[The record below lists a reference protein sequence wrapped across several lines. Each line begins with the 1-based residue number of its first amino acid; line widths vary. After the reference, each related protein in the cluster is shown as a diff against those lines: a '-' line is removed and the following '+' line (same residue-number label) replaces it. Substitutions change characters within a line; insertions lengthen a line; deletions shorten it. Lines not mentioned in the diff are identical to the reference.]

1 MNGILLLCD
10 EPAAYQSEL
19 KKLDKILSMSF
30 HNVLQLCIAGDNAL
44 FSRSELEKA
53 LANGQDER
61 VRKAAIERFA
71 QILEQCNFV
80 LVRSVAGADLRELNL
95 QIAKDLNIPVCGFY
109 PNEIAARIG
118 THSIAAAKAVSF
130 ASIYEDKISF
140 SALRPVQ
147 EGANSKKSELYGKN
161 SACEKGTKFHDEN
174 FTCQSGAI
182 ELDKVIADK
191 SYFTDA
197 ANSTRCEILTPLKF
211 ESKLYAKARASIKTV
226 VLPES
231 DDERILRAAAI
242 IKQSGAA
249 NLILLG
255 QQDEVQK
262 NASKLGLDL
271 AGVKILD
278 PQTDT
283 SLEKFARDLYELRK
297 AKGMSEAQARD
308 LVRDRTYFGTMLVYE
323 GLADAMVSGAGT
335 TTAETIRPAL
345 QIIKTKPGI
354 ASVSGAFIMCLD
366 TQALL
371 FADCAVAPSPSAE
384 YLAGIAI
391 SSAATA
397 KAFGLEPRVAMLS
410 YSSGDSGSGD
420 SVEFIKTATQKARE
434 KAPEL
439 LIDGPLQFDAA
450 VDPAVAK
457 KKMPNSAVAGRANV
471 FIFPDLNCGNICYKA
486 VQRTAGAV
494 AIGPILQGL
503 KKPVNDLSRGC
514 KVADIVNTILISAIQ
529 AGEN

>member
-10 EPAAYQSEL
+10 EPAAYQSEI

-53 LANGQDER
+53 LADGQDER
-61 VRKAAIERFA
+61 VRKAAIERFT

-80 LVRSVAGADLRELNL
+80 LVRGATGASLRELNL

-109 PNEIAARIG
+109 PNKIAARIG
-118 THSIAAAKAVSF
+118 ERAIAAAKAVNF
-130 ASIYEDKISF
+130 ASVYEGKILFAADRS
-140 SALRPVQ
+140 SSSGV
-147 EGANSKKSELYGKN
+147 NSKKSGACGKN
-161 SACEKGTKFHDEN
+161 SARESGAKSHDEDSKLCG
-174 FTCQSGAI
+174 TI

-191 SYFTDA
+191 SYFTDT

-211 ESKLYAKARASIKTV
+211 ESKLYAKARANIKTV

-231 DDERILRAAAI
+231 GDERILRAAAI

-255 QQDEVQK
+255 RQDEAQK
-262 NASKLGLDL
+262 NANKLGLDL
-271 AGVKILD
+271 SGVKILD
-278 PQTDT
+278 PQTDA

-308 LVRDRTYFGTMLVYE
+308 LVCDRTYFGTMLVYE
-323 GLADAMVSGAGT
+323 GLADAMVSGAST

-354 ASVSGAFIMCLD
+354 SSVSGAFIMCLD

-410 YSSGDSGSGD
+410 YSSGDSGSGE

-450 VDPAVAK
+450 VDAAVAK
-457 KKMPNSAVAGRANV
+457 KKMPGSAVAGRANV

-486 VQRTAGAV
+486 VQRTAGAI

-514 KVADIVNTILISAIQ
+514 SVSDVVNTILISAIQ

>member
-44 FSRSELEKA
+44 FSRSELERA
-53 LANGQDER
+53 LADGQDER

-71 QILEQCNFV
+71 QILKQCNFV
-80 LVRSVAGADLRELNL
+80 LVRGAAGADMRELNL

-118 THSIAAAKAVSF
+118 ERTIAAAKAVSF
-130 ASIYEDKISF
+130 TSIYEDKISF
-140 SALRPVQ
+140 SALRPAQ

-161 SACEKGTKFHDEN
+161 SACEKG
-174 FTCQSGAI
+174 AI
-182 ELDKVIADK
+182 ELDKVVADK

-211 ESKLYAKARASIKTV
+211 ESKLYAKARANVKTV

-255 QQDEVQK
+255 REDEVQK
-262 NASKLGLDL
+262 SASKLGLDL
-271 AGVKILD
+271 SGVKILD
-278 PQTDT
+278 PQTDA
-283 SLEKFARDLYELRK
+283 SLEKFALDLYELRK

-323 GLADAMVSGAGT
+323 GLADAMVSGAST

-366 TQALL
+366 TQSLL

-450 VDPAVAK
+450 VDAAVAK
-457 KKMPNSAVAGRANV
+457 KKMPGSAVAGRANV

-514 KVADIVNTILISAIQ
+514 KVTDIVNTILISAIQ

>member
-10 EPAAYQSEL
+10 EPTTYESEL
-19 KKLDKILSMSF
+19 KKLDEILSMSF
-30 HNVLQLCIAGDNAL
+30 HNVLQLCIAGENAL
-44 FSRSELEKA
+44 FGRSELEIA
-53 LANGQDER
+53 LADGQDER

-71 QILEQCNFV
+71 QILKQCNFV
-80 LVRSVAGADLRELNL
+80 LVRGVAGADMRELNL
-95 QIAKDLNIPVCGFY
+95 QIAKDLNIAVCGFY

-118 THSIAAAKAVSF
+118 ERAIAAAKAVNF
-130 ASIYEDKISF
+130 ASVYESKILFAADRS
-140 SALRPVQ
+140 SSSGV
-147 EGANSKKSELYGKN
+147 NSKKSRL
-161 SACEKGTKFHDEN
+161 C
-174 FTCQSGAI
+174 GAI
-182 ELDKVIADK
+182 ELDKVLTDK

-197 ANSTRCEILTPLKF
+197 ANSTRCEILTPIKF
-211 ESKLYAKARASIKTV
+211 EYSLYAKARANVKTV

-255 QQDEVQK
+255 RENEVQK

-283 SLEKFARDLYELRK
+283 SLEKFAHDLYELRK

-323 GLADAMVSGAGT
+323 RLADAMVSGAGT
-335 TTAETIRPAL
+335 ITAETIRPAL

-397 KAFGLEPRVAMLS
+397 KTFGLEPRVAMLS

-450 VDPAVAK
+450 VDAAVAN
-457 KKMPNSAVAGRANV
+457 KKMPGSAVAGRANV

-486 VQRTAGAV
+486 VQRTAGAI

-503 KKPVNDLSRGC
+503 KKPINDLSRGC
-514 KVADIVNTILISAIQ
+514 EVADVVNTILISAIQ
-529 AGEN
+529 AGDN

>member
-61 VRKAAIERFA
+61 VRKAAIERFT
-71 QILEQCNFV
+71 QILEQCNFM
-80 LVRSVAGADLRELNL
+80 LVHGVAGADLRELNL

-118 THSIAAAKAVSF
+118 TRLITAAKAVSF

-140 SALRPVQ
+140 SALRPAQ
-147 EGANSKKSELYGKN
+147 EGANSKKSELCSKN
-161 SACEKGTKFHDEN
+161 SACEKGAKFHDEN
-174 FTCQSGAI
+174 SACQSGAI
-182 ELDKVIADK
+182 ELDKVVADK

-197 ANSTRCEILTPLKF
+197 ANYTRCEILTPLKF
-211 ESKLYAKARASIKTV
+211 ESKLYAKARANVKTV

-255 QQDEVQK
+255 RQDQVQK
-262 NASKLGLDL
+262 SASKLGLDL
-271 AGVKILD
+271 SGVKILD
-278 PQTDT
+278 PQTDG

-297 AKGMSEAQARD
+297 AKGMSEVQARD

-323 GLADAMVSGAGT
+323 GLADAMVSGAST

-354 ASVSGAFIMCLD
+354 ATVSGAFIMCLD

-397 KAFGLEPRVAMLS
+397 KAFGFEPRVAMLS
-410 YSSGDSGSGD
+410 FSTGTSGKGADVD
-420 SVEFIKTATQKARE
+420 KVREATELVRAKEPDLAVEGPIQYDAAIDPTVAAK
-434 KAPEL
+434 KAPDSL
-439 LIDGPLQFDAA
+439 
-450 VDPAVAK
+450 
-457 KKMPNSAVAGRANV
+457 VAGRANV
-471 FIFPDLNCGNICYKA
+471 FIFPDLSSGNIGYKA
-486 VQRTAGAV
+486 VQRSSGAI
-494 AIGPILQGL
+494 AIGPVLQGL
-503 KKPVNDLSRGC
+503 NKPVNDLSRGALVEDIINT
-514 KVADIVNTILISAIQ
+514 VAITAVQ
-529 AGEN
+529 AQG

>member
-80 LVRSVAGADLRELNL
+80 LVHGVAGADLRELNL

-118 THSIAAAKAVSF
+118 TRLIAAAKAISF

-140 SALRPVQ
+140 SALRPTQ
-147 EGANSKKSELYGKN
+147 DGANSKKSELCGKN
-161 SACEKGTKFHDEN
+161 SAY
-174 FTCQSGAI
+174 QSGAI
-182 ELDKVIADK
+182 ELDKVVADK

-211 ESKLYAKARASIKTV
+211 ESKLYAKARANVKTV

-262 NASKLGLDL
+262 SASKLGLDL

-278 PQTDT
+278 PHTDA

-323 GLADAMVSGAGT
+323 GLADAMVSGAST

-410 YSSGDSGSGD
+410 YSSGDSGSGE
-420 SVEFIKTATQKARE
+420 SVEFIKTATQKVRE

>member
-10 EPAAYQSEL
+10 EPVAYQSEL

-61 VRKAAIERFA
+61 VRKAAIERFT

-80 LVRSVAGADLRELNL
+80 LVRGAAEADMRELNL

-140 SALRPVQ
+140 SALRSAQ
-147 EGANSKKSELYGKN
+147 ESANSKKSELYGKN
-161 SACEKGTKFHDEN
+161 SACE
-174 FTCQSGAI
+174 SGAI
-182 ELDKVIADK
+182 ELDKVVADK

-211 ESKLYAKARASIKTV
+211 ESKLYAKARANVKTV

-262 NASKLGLDL
+262 SASKLGLDL
-271 AGVKILD
+271 SGVKILD
-278 PQTDT
+278 PQTDA

-450 VDPAVAK
+450 IDPAVAK
-457 KKMPNSAVAGRANV
+457 KKMPGSAVAGRANV

>member
-61 VRKAAIERFA
+61 VRKAAIERFT

-80 LVRSVAGADLRELNL
+80 LVRGVAGADLRELNL

-118 THSIAAAKAVSF
+118 TRAIAAAKAVSF

-140 SALRPVQ
+140 SALRPAQ
-147 EGANSKKSELYGKN
+147 EGANSKKSELCGKN
-161 SACEKGTKFHDEN
+161 SACEKG
-174 FTCQSGAI
+174 AI
-182 ELDKVIADK
+182 ELDKVVADK

-211 ESKLYAKARASIKTV
+211 ESKLYAKARANVKTV

-255 QQDEVQK
+255 RQDEVQK
-262 NASKLGLDL
+262 SASKLGLDL
-271 AGVKILD
+271 SGVKILD
-278 PQTDT
+278 PQTDA

-410 YSSGDSGSGD
+410 YSSGDSGSGE

-434 KAPEL
+434 KAPGL
-439 LIDGPLQFDAA
+439 TIDGPLQFDAA
-450 VDPAVAK
+450 VDAAVAK
-457 KKMPNSAVAGRANV
+457 KKMPGSAVAGRANV

-503 KKPVNDLSRGC
+503 KKPINDLSRGC

>member
-44 FSRSELEKA
+44 FSKSELEKA
-53 LANGQDER
+53 LADGQDER

-80 LVRSVAGADLRELNL
+80 LVHGVAGADLRELNL

-118 THSIAAAKAVSF
+118 TRLITAAKAVSF
-130 ASIYEDKISF
+130 ASIYKDKISF
-140 SALRPVQ
+140 SALRSTQ
-147 EGANSKKSELYGKN
+147 DGANSKKSELCGKN
-161 SACEKGTKFHDEN
+161 SACEKG
-174 FTCQSGAI
+174 AI
-182 ELDKVIADK
+182 ELDKVVADK

-211 ESKLYAKARASIKTV
+211 ESKLYAKARANVKTV

-255 QQDEVQK
+255 REDEVQK
-262 NASKLGLDL
+262 SASKLGLDL

-278 PQTDT
+278 PQTDA

-345 QIIKTKPGI
+345 QIIKTKSGI

-397 KAFGLEPRVAMLS
+397 KAFGFEPRVAMLS
-410 YSSGDSGSGD
+410 YSSGDSGSGE

-450 VDPAVAK
+450 VDAAVAK
-457 KKMPNSAVAGRANV
+457 KKMPGSAVAGCANV

>member
-53 LANGQDER
+53 LADGQDER

-80 LVRSVAGADLRELNL
+80 LVRGVAGADLRELNL

-118 THSIAAAKAVSF
+118 TRLITAAKAVSF

-140 SALRPVQ
+140 SALRPAQ
-147 EGANSKKSELYGKN
+147 EGANSKKSELCGKN
-161 SACEKGTKFHDEN
+161 SACEKG
-174 FTCQSGAI
+174 AI
-182 ELDKVIADK
+182 ELDKVVADK

-197 ANSTRCEILTPLKF
+197 ANSTRREILTPLKF
-211 ESKLYAKARASIKTV
+211 ESKLYAKARANVKTV

-255 QQDEVQK
+255 RQDEVQK
-262 NASKLGLDL
+262 SASKLGLDL
-271 AGVKILD
+271 SGVKILD
-278 PQTDT
+278 PQTDA

-323 GLADAMVSGAGT
+323 GLADAMVSGAST

-354 ASVSGAFIMCLD
+354 ATVSGAFIMCLD

-439 LIDGPLQFDAA
+439 SIDGPLQFDAA
-450 VDPAVAK
+450 VDAAVAK
-457 KKMPNSAVAGRANV
+457 KKMPGSAVAGRANV

>member
-80 LVRSVAGADLRELNL
+80 LVRGVAGADLRELNL

-140 SALRPVQ
+140 SALRPAQ
-147 EGANSKKSELYGKN
+147 DGANSKKSELYGKN
-161 SACEKGTKFHDEN
+161 SACEKG
-174 FTCQSGAI
+174 AI
-182 ELDKVIADK
+182 ELDKVVADK

-211 ESKLYAKARASIKTV
+211 ESKLYAKARANVKTV

-255 QQDEVQK
+255 RQDEVQK
-262 NASKLGLDL
+262 NASELGLNL
-271 AGVKILD
+271 SGVKILD
-278 PQTDT
+278 PQTDA

-410 YSSGDSGSGD
+410 YSSGDSGNGE

-434 KAPEL
+434 KAPAL

-450 VDPAVAK
+450 VDAAVAK
-457 KKMPNSAVAGRANV
+457 KKMPGSAVAGRANV

>member
-61 VRKAAIERFA
+61 VRKAAIERFT

-80 LVRSVAGADLRELNL
+80 LVRGVAGADLRELNL

-118 THSIAAAKAVSF
+118 TRAIAAAKAVSF

-140 SALRPVQ
+140 SALRPAQ
-147 EGANSKKSELYGKN
+147 EGANSKKSELCGKN
-161 SACEKGTKFHDEN
+161 SACEKG
-174 FTCQSGAI
+174 AI
-182 ELDKVIADK
+182 ELDKVVADK

-211 ESKLYAKARASIKTV
+211 ESKLYAKARANVKTV
-226 VLPES
+226 VLTES

-255 QQDEVQK
+255 REDEVQK
-262 NASKLGLDL
+262 SASKLGLDL

-278 PQTDT
+278 PQTDA

-308 LVRDRTYFGTMLVYE
+308 LVRDRTYFGTMLVHE

-410 YSSGDSGSGD
+410 YSSGDSGSGE

-434 KAPEL
+434 KAPGL
-439 LIDGPLQFDAA
+439 TIDGPLQFDAA
-450 VDPAVAK
+450 VDAAVAK
-457 KKMPNSAVAGRANV
+457 KKMPGSAVAGRANV

-503 KKPVNDLSRGC
+503 KKPINDLSRGC

>member
-10 EPAAYQSEL
+10 EPVAYQSEL

-44 FSRSELEKA
+44 FSRSELERA
-53 LANGQDER
+53 LADGQDER

-80 LVRSVAGADLRELNL
+80 LVRGVAGADLRELNL

-109 PNEIAARIG
+109 PNEIAAHIG

-140 SALRPVQ
+140 SALRPAQ

-161 SACEKGTKFHDEN
+161 SACEKG
-174 FTCQSGAI
+174 AI
-182 ELDKVIADK
+182 ELDKVVADK

-211 ESKLYAKARASIKTV
+211 ESKLYAKARANVKTV

-255 QQDEVQK
+255 RQDEVQK
-262 NASKLGLDL
+262 NASELGLNL
-271 AGVKILD
+271 SGVKILD
-278 PQTDT
+278 PQTDA

-354 ASVSGAFIMCLD
+354 ATVSGAFIMCLD

-410 YSSGDSGSGD
+410 YSSGDSGSGEN
-420 SVEFIKTATQKARE
+420 VEFIKTATQKARE

-457 KKMPNSAVAGRANV
+457 KKIPNSAVAGRANV

>member
-44 FSRSELEKA
+44 FSRSELERA
-53 LANGQDER
+53 LADGQDER

-80 LVRSVAGADLRELNL
+80 LVRGVAGADLRELNL

-118 THSIAAAKAVSF
+118 TRLITAAKAVSF

-140 SALRPVQ
+140 SALRPAQ

-161 SACEKGTKFHDEN
+161 SACEKGAKFHDEN
-174 FTCQSGAI
+174 SACQSGAI
-182 ELDKVIADK
+182 ELDKVVADK

-211 ESKLYAKARASIKTV
+211 ESKLYAKARANVKTV

-255 QQDEVQK
+255 RKDEVQK
-262 NASKLGLDL
+262 SANKLGLDL
-271 AGVKILD
+271 SGVKILD
-278 PQTDT
+278 PQTDA
-283 SLEKFARDLYELRK
+283 SLEKFAHDLYELRK

-308 LVRDRTYFGTMLVYE
+308 FVRDRTYFGTMLVYE

-354 ASVSGAFIMCLD
+354 ATVSGAFIMCLD

-410 YSSGDSGSGD
+410 YSSGDS
-420 SVEFIKTATQKARE
+420 VEFIKTATQKARE
-434 KAPEL
+434 KAPGL
-439 LIDGPLQFDAA
+439 TIDGPLQFDAA
-450 VDPAVAK
+450 VDAAVAK
-457 KKMPNSAVAGRANV
+457 KKMPGSAVAGRANV

>member
-10 EPAAYQSEL
+10 EPVAYQSEL

-44 FSRSELEKA
+44 FSRSELERA
-53 LANGQDER
+53 LADGQDEH

-71 QILEQCNFV
+71 QILKQCNFV
-80 LVRSVAGADLRELNL
+80 LVRGAAGADMRELNL

-118 THSIAAAKAVSF
+118 ERAIAAAKALNF
-130 ASIYEDKISF
+130 ASVYEGKILFAADRS
-140 SALRPVQ
+140 SSSSV
-147 EGANSKKSELYGKN
+147 NSKKSGLCGKN
-161 SACEKGTKFHDEN
+161 SARESGAKSHDEDSKLCG
-174 FTCQSGAI
+174 TI
-182 ELDKVIADK
+182 ELDKVLADK

-211 ESKLYAKARASIKTV
+211 ESELYAKARANVKTV

-255 QQDEVQK
+255 RQDEVQK
-262 NASKLGLDL
+262 NASELGLDL
-271 AGVKILD
+271 SGVKILD
-278 PQTDT
+278 PQTDA

-297 AKGMSEAQARD
+297 AKGMSETQARD

-450 VDPAVAK
+450 VDAAVAK

-486 VQRTAGAV
+486 VQRTAGAI

-503 KKPVNDLSRGC
+503 KKPINDLSRGC
-514 KVADIVNTILISAIQ
+514 EVADVVNTILISAIQ
-529 AGEN
+529 AGDN

>member
-1 MNGILLLCD
+1 MKGIFIIGDAFCEADLDKILNAFSGAAVMKLAKDETLELLARGQYSKIAEDAIAEFERISQGAGFVAVLGIGGFD
-10 EPAAYQSEL
+10 EVLNVPLSKELSLPIAGFYQSEL
-19 KKLDKILSMSF
+19 VAKISENFIASQGAVNLMSVMEGKLDVGTLKQA
-30 HNVLQLCIAGDNAL
+30 LQ
-44 FSRSELEKA
+44 S
-53 LANGQDER
+53 
-61 VRKAAIERFA
+61 
-71 QILEQCNFV
+71 
-80 LVRSVAGADLRELNL
+80 
-95 QIAKDLNIPVCGFY
+95 
-109 PNEIAARIG
+109 
-118 THSIAAAKAVSF
+118 
-130 ASIYEDKISF
+130 
-140 SALRPVQ
+140 
-147 EGANSKKSELYGKN
+147 
-161 SACEKGTKFHDEN
+161 TK
-174 FTCQSGAI
+174 C
-182 ELDKVIADK
+182 K
-191 SYFTDA
+191 
-197 ANSTRCEILTPLKF
+197 ILTPIKF
-211 ESKLYAKARASIKTV
+211 EYSLYAKARANVKTV

-255 QQDEVQK
+255 REDEVQK
-262 NASKLGLDL
+262 SASKLGLDL

-278 PQTDT
+278 PQTDV
-283 SLEKFARDLYELRK
+283 SLEKFALDLYELRK

-450 VDPAVAK
+450 VDAAVAK
-457 KKMPNSAVAGRANV
+457 KKMPGSAVAGRANV

-503 KKPVNDLSRGC
+503 KKPINDLSRGC
-514 KVADIVNTILISAIQ
+514 SVSDVVNTILISAVQ

>member
-10 EPAAYQSEL
+10 EPTAYESEL
-19 KKLDKILSMSF
+19 KKLDEILSMSF
-30 HNVLQLCIAGDNAL
+30 HNVLQLCIAGENAL
-44 FSRSELEKA
+44 FSGSELERA
-53 LANGQDER
+53 LADGQDER

-71 QILEQCNFV
+71 QILKQCNFV
-80 LVRSVAGADLRELNL
+80 LVRGAAGADMRELNL

-118 THSIAAAKAVSF
+118 ERAIAAAKALNF
-130 ASIYEDKISF
+130 ASVYEGKILFAADRS
-140 SALRPVQ
+140 SSSGV
-147 EGANSKKSELYGKN
+147 NSKKSGLCGKN
-161 SACEKGTKFHDEN
+161 SARENGAKSHDEDSKLCG
-174 FTCQSGAI
+174 TI
-182 ELDKVIADK
+182 ELDKVLADK

-197 ANSTRCEILTPLKF
+197 ANSTRCEILTPIKF
-211 ESKLYAKARASIKTV
+211 EYSLYAKARANIKTV

-231 DDERILRAAAI
+231 DDERILRATAI

-255 QQDEVQK
+255 RQDEVQK
-262 NASKLGLDL
+262 SARELGLDL
-271 AGVKILD
+271 SGVKILD
-278 PQTDT
+278 PQTDA
-283 SLEKFARDLYELRK
+283 SLEKFALDLYELRK

-323 GLADAMVSGAGT
+323 GLADAMVSGAST

-384 YLAGIAI
+384 YLADIAI

-450 VDPAVAK
+450 VDAAVAK
-457 KKMPNSAVAGRANV
+457 KKMPGSAVAGRANV

-486 VQRTAGAV
+486 VQRTAGAI

-503 KKPVNDLSRGC
+503 KKPINDLSRGC
-514 KVADIVNTILISAIQ
+514 EVADVVNTILISAIQ
-529 AGEN
+529 AGDN

>member
-53 LANGQDER
+53 LADGQDER

-80 LVRSVAGADLRELNL
+80 LVRGVAGADLRELNL

-118 THSIAAAKAVSF
+118 TRLITAAKAVSF
-130 ASIYEDKISF
+130 ASIYEGKILFAADRS
-140 SALRPVQ
+140 SSSGV
-147 EGANSKKSELYGKN
+147 NSKRSGLCGKN
-161 SACEKGTKFHDEN
+161 SARESGAKSHDKN
-174 FTCQSGAI
+174 SKPCGAI
-182 ELDKVIADK
+182 ELDKVLTDK

-211 ESKLYAKARASIKTV
+211 ESKLYAKARANIKTV

-255 QQDEVQK
+255 REDEVQK
-262 NASKLGLDL
+262 SASKLGLDL
-271 AGVKILD
+271 SGVKILD
-278 PQTDT
+278 PQADA
-283 SLEKFARDLYELRK
+283 SLEKFALDLYELRK

-308 LVRDRTYFGTMLVYE
+308 LVRDRTYFGTMLVHE
-323 GLADAMVSGAGT
+323 GLADAMVSGAST

-397 KAFGLEPRVAMLS
+397 KAFGFEPRVAMLS
-410 YSSGDSGSGD
+410 YSSGDSGSGE

-450 VDPAVAK
+450 VDAAVAN
-457 KKMPNSAVAGRANV
+457 KKMPGSAVAGRANV

>member
-1 MNGILLLCD
+1 MNGILLLCN
-10 EPAAYQSEL
+10 EPVAYKSEL
-19 KKLDKILSMSF
+19 KKLDEILSMSF
-30 HNVLQLCIAGDNAL
+30 HNVLQLCIAGENAL
-44 FSRSELEKA
+44 FGRSELERA
-53 LANGQDER
+53 LADGQDER

-71 QILEQCNFV
+71 QILKQCNFV
-80 LVRSVAGADLRELNL
+80 LVRGAAGADMRELNL

-118 THSIAAAKAVSF
+118 ERTIAAAKAVNF
-130 ASIYEDKISF
+130 ASAYEGKILFAADS
-140 SALRPVQ
+140 SSSSGV
-147 EGANSKKSELYGKN
+147 NSKKSGLCGKN
-161 SACEKGTKFHDEN
+161 SARESGAKSHDEDSKLCG
-174 FTCQSGAI
+174 TI
-182 ELDKVIADK
+182 ELDKVLADK

-211 ESKLYAKARASIKTV
+211 ESELYAKARSNVKTV

-255 QQDEVQK
+255 REDEVQK
-262 NASKLGLDL
+262 SARELGLNL

-278 PQTDT
+278 PQTDA
-283 SLEKFARDLYELRK
+283 SLEKFAHDLYELRK

-323 GLADAMVSGAGT
+323 GLADAMVSGAST

-450 VDPAVAK
+450 VDAAVAK
-457 KKMPNSAVAGRANV
+457 KKMPGSAVAGRANV

-486 VQRTAGAV
+486 VQRTADAI

-503 KKPVNDLSRGC
+503 KKPINDLSRGC
-514 KVADIVNTILISAIQ
+514 EVADVVNTILISAIQ
-529 AGEN
+529 AGDN

>member
-44 FSRSELEKA
+44 FSRSELERA

-61 VRKAAIERFA
+61 VRKAAIERFT

-80 LVRSVAGADLRELNL
+80 LVHGVAGADLRELNL

-118 THSIAAAKAVSF
+118 ERAIAAAKALNF
-130 ASIYEDKISF
+130 ASVYEGKILFAADRS
-140 SALRPVQ
+140 SSS
-147 EGANSKKSELYGKN
+147 GANSKKSGLCGKN
-161 SACEKGTKFHDEN
+161 SARESGAKSHDKNLEP
-174 FTCQSGAI
+174 CGAI
-182 ELDKVIADK
+182 ELDKVVADK

-211 ESKLYAKARASIKTV
+211 ESKLYAKARANVKTV

-255 QQDEVQK
+255 REDEVQK
-262 NASKLGLDL
+262 SASKLGFDL
-271 AGVKILD
+271 SGVKILD
-278 PQTDT
+278 PQTDA

-323 GLADAMVSGAGT
+323 GLADAMVSGAST

-354 ASVSGAFIMCLD
+354 ATVSGAFIMCLD

-450 VDPAVAK
+450 VDAAVAK
-457 KKMPNSAVAGRANV
+457 KKMPGSAVAGRANV

>member
-10 EPAAYQSEL
+10 EPTAYESEL
-19 KKLDKILSMSF
+19 KKLDEILSMSF
-30 HNVLQLCIAGDNAL
+30 HNVLQLCIAGENAL
-44 FSRSELEKA
+44 FSRSELERA
-53 LANGQDER
+53 LADGQDER

-71 QILEQCNFV
+71 QILQQCNFV
-80 LVRSVAGADLRELNL
+80 LVRGAAGADMRELNL

-118 THSIAAAKAVSF
+118 ERTIAAAKAVNF
-130 ASIYEDKISF
+130 ASVYEGKILFAADRS
-140 SALRPVQ
+140 SSSGL
-147 EGANSKKSELYGKN
+147 NSKKSGLCGKN
-161 SACEKGTKFHDEN
+161 SARESGAKSHDEDSKLCG
-174 FTCQSGAI
+174 TI
-182 ELDKVIADK
+182 ELDKVLADK

-197 ANSTRCEILTPLKF
+197 ANSTRCEILTPIKF
-211 ESKLYAKARASIKTV
+211 EYSLYAKARANVKTV

-255 QQDEVQK
+255 REDEVQK
-262 NASKLGLDL
+262 SASKLGLDL
-271 AGVKILD
+271 SGVKILD
-278 PQTDT
+278 PQTDA
-283 SLEKFARDLYELRK
+283 SLKKFALDLYELRK

-323 GLADAMVSGAGT
+323 GLADAMVSGAST

-450 VDPAVAK
+450 VDAAVAN
-457 KKMPNSAVAGRANV
+457 KKMPGSAVAGRANV

-486 VQRTAGAV
+486 VQRTAGAI

-503 KKPVNDLSRGC
+503 KKPINDLSRGC
-514 KVADIVNTILISAIQ
+514 EVADVVNTILISAIQ
-529 AGEN
+529 AGDN

>member
-1 MNGILLLCD
+1 MNGILLLCN
-10 EPAAYQSEL
+10 EPAAYESEL
-19 KKLDKILSMSF
+19 KKLDEILSMSF
-30 HNVLQLCIAGDNAL
+30 HNVLQLCIAGENAL
-44 FSRSELEKA
+44 FSGSELERA
-53 LANGQDER
+53 LADGQDER
-61 VRKAAIERFA
+61 VQKAAIERFA
-71 QILEQCNFV
+71 QILKQCNFV
-80 LVRSVAGADLRELNL
+80 LVRGAAGADMRELNL

-118 THSIAAAKAVSF
+118 ERAIAAAKAVNF
-130 ASIYEDKISF
+130 ASVYEGKILFTADKS
-140 SALRPVQ
+140 SSSGV
-147 EGANSKKSELYGKN
+147 NYKKSGPCGKN
-161 SACEKGTKFHDEN
+161 SARESGAKSHDEDSKLCS
-174 FTCQSGAI
+174 TI
-182 ELDKVIADK
+182 ELDKVLTDK

-211 ESKLYAKARASIKTV
+211 ESELYAKARANVKTV

-262 NASKLGLDL
+262 SASELGLDL

-278 PQTDT
+278 PQTDA

-297 AKGMSEAQARD
+297 VKGMSEAQARD

-366 TQALL
+366 TQAML

-450 VDPAVAK
+450 VDAVIAN
-457 KKMPNSAVAGRANV
+457 KKMPGSAVAGRANV

-486 VQRTAGAV
+486 VQRTAGAI

-503 KKPVNDLSRGC
+503 KKPINDLSRGC
-514 KVADIVNTILISAIQ
+514 EVADVVNTILISAIQ
-529 AGEN
+529 AGDN

>member
-10 EPAAYQSEL
+10 EPTAYESEL
-19 KKLDKILSMSF
+19 KKLDEILSMSF
-30 HNVLQLCIAGDNAL
+30 HNVLQLCIAGENAL
-44 FSRSELEKA
+44 FGRSELERA
-53 LANGQDER
+53 LADGQDER

-71 QILEQCNFV
+71 QILKQCNFV
-80 LVRSVAGADLRELNL
+80 LVRGAAGADMRELNL

-118 THSIAAAKAVSF
+118 ERTIAAAKAVNF
-130 ASIYEDKISF
+130 ASVYEGKILFAADKLS
-140 SALRPVQ
+140 SSGV
-147 EGANSKKSELYGKN
+147 NSKKSGLCGKN
-161 SACEKGTKFHDEN
+161 SARESGAKSHDEDSES
-174 FTCQSGAI
+174 CGAI
-182 ELDKVIADK
+182 ELDKVLADK

-211 ESKLYAKARASIKTV
+211 ESELYAKAHANIKTV

-249 NLILLG
+249 NLIILG
-255 QQDEVQK
+255 REDEVQK
-262 NASKLGLDL
+262 SASKLGLDL
-271 AGVKILD
+271 SGVKILD
-278 PQTDT
+278 PQTDA

-323 GLADAMVSGAGT
+323 GLADAMVSGAST

-420 SVEFIKTATQKARE
+420 SVEFIKTATQKAHE

-450 VDPAVAK
+450 VDAAIAK
-457 KKMPNSAVAGRANV
+457 KKMPGSAVAGRANV

-486 VQRTAGAV
+486 VQRTAGAI

-503 KKPVNDLSRGC
+503 KKPINDLSRGC
-514 KVADIVNTILISAIQ
+514 EVADVVNTILISAIQ
-529 AGEN
+529 AGDN

>member
-44 FSRSELEKA
+44 FSRSELERA
-53 LANGQDER
+53 LADGQDER

-71 QILEQCNFV
+71 QILKQCNFV
-80 LVRSVAGADLRELNL
+80 LVRGAAEADMRELNL

-140 SALRPVQ
+140 SALRSAQ
-147 EGANSKKSELYGKN
+147 ESANSKKSELYGKN
-161 SACEKGTKFHDEN
+161 SACEKG
-174 FTCQSGAI
+174 AI
-182 ELDKVIADK
+182 ELDKVVADK

-211 ESKLYAKARASIKTV
+211 ESKLYAKARANVKTV

-255 QQDEVQK
+255 RQDEVQK
-262 NASKLGLDL
+262 NASELGLNL
-271 AGVKILD
+271 SGVKILD
-278 PQTDT
+278 PQTDA

-308 LVRDRTYFGTMLVYE
+308 FVRDRTYFGTMLVYE

-354 ASVSGAFIMCLD
+354 ATVSGAFIMCLD

-410 YSSGDSGSGD
+410 YSSGDSGSGEN
-420 SVEFIKTATQKARE
+420 VEFIKTATQKARE

>member
-10 EPAAYQSEL
+10 EPVAYQSEL

-61 VRKAAIERFA
+61 VRKAAIERFT

-80 LVRSVAGADLRELNL
+80 LVRGAAGADLRELNL

-140 SALRPVQ
+140 SALRPAQ

-161 SACEKGTKFHDEN
+161 SACEKG
-174 FTCQSGAI
+174 AI
-182 ELDKVIADK
+182 ELYKVVADK

-211 ESKLYAKARASIKTV
+211 ESKLYAKARANVKTV

-255 QQDEVQK
+255 RQDEVQK
-262 NASKLGLDL
+262 NASELGLNL
-271 AGVKILD
+271 SGVKILD
-278 PQTDT
+278 PQTDA

-371 FADCAVAPSPSAE
+371 FADCAVAPSPSTE

-397 KAFGLEPRVAMLS
+397 KAFGFEPRVAMLS

-450 VDPAVAK
+450 VDAAVAK
-457 KKMPNSAVAGRANV
+457 KKMPGSAVAGRANV

-514 KVADIVNTILISAIQ
+514 EVADIVNTILISAIQ

>member
-44 FSRSELEKA
+44 FSKSELEKA
-53 LANGQDER
+53 LADGQDER

-80 LVRSVAGADLRELNL
+80 LVHGVAGADLRELNL

-118 THSIAAAKAVSF
+118 TRLITAAKAVSF
-130 ASIYEDKISF
+130 ASIYKDKISF
-140 SALRPVQ
+140 SALRSTQ
-147 EGANSKKSELYGKN
+147 DGANSKKSELCGKN
-161 SACEKGTKFHDEN
+161 SACEKG
-174 FTCQSGAI
+174 AI
-182 ELDKVIADK
+182 ELDKVVADK

-211 ESKLYAKARASIKTV
+211 ESKLYAKARANVKTV

-255 QQDEVQK
+255 RQDEVQK
-262 NASKLGLDL
+262 NANKLGLDL
-271 AGVKILD
+271 SGVKILD
-278 PQTDT
+278 PQTDA

-345 QIIKTKPGI
+345 QIIKTKSGI

-397 KAFGLEPRVAMLS
+397 KAFGFEPRVAMLS
-410 YSSGDSGSGD
+410 YSSGDSGSGE

-450 VDPAVAK
+450 VDAAVAK
-457 KKMPNSAVAGRANV
+457 KKMPGSAVAGCANV

>member
-71 QILEQCNFV
+71 QILKQCNFV
-80 LVRSVAGADLRELNL
+80 LVHSVAGADLRELNL

-118 THSIAAAKAVSF
+118 THSIAAAKAVNF
-130 ASIYEDKISF
+130 ASVYEGKILFAADRS
-140 SALRPVQ
+140 SSS
-147 EGANSKKSELYGKN
+147 GINSKKSGPCSKN
-161 SACEKGTKFHDEN
+161 SARESGAKSHDEDSKLCG
-174 FTCQSGAI
+174 TI

-211 ESKLYAKARASIKTV
+211 ESKLYAKARANVKTV

-255 QQDEVQK
+255 REDEVQK
-262 NASKLGLDL
+262 SANKLGLDL
-271 AGVKILD
+271 SGVKILD

-283 SLEKFARDLYELRK
+283 SLEKFAHDLYELRK

-308 LVRDRTYFGTMLVYE
+308 LVRDRTYFGTMLVHE
-323 GLADAMVSGAGT
+323 GLADAMVSGAST

-354 ASVSGAFIMCLD
+354 ATVSGAFIMCLD
-366 TQALL
+366 TQAML

-410 YSSGDSGSGD
+410 YSSGDSGSGE
-420 SVEFIKTATQKARE
+420 SVKFIKTATQKARE

-450 VDPAVAK
+450 VDAAVAK
-457 KKMPNSAVAGRANV
+457 KKMPGSSVAGRANV

-486 VQRTAGAV
+486 VQRTAGSV

>member
-61 VRKAAIERFA
+61 VRKAAIERFT

-80 LVRSVAGADLRELNL
+80 LVHGVAGSDLRELNL

-118 THSIAAAKAVSF
+118 ERTIAAAKAVSF

-140 SALRPVQ
+140 SALRPAQ
-147 EGANSKKSELYGKN
+147 EGANSKKSELCGKN
-161 SACEKGTKFHDEN
+161 SACEKG
-174 FTCQSGAI
+174 AI
-182 ELDKVIADK
+182 ELDKVVADK

-211 ESKLYAKARASIKTV
+211 ESKLYAKARANVKTV

-255 QQDEVQK
+255 RQDEVQK
-262 NASKLGLDL
+262 SASKLGLDL
-271 AGVKILD
+271 SGVKILD
-278 PQTDT
+278 PQTDA

-308 LVRDRTYFGTMLVYE
+308 LVRDRTYFGTMLVHE

-410 YSSGDSGSGD
+410 YSSGDSGSGE

-434 KAPEL
+434 KAPGL
-439 LIDGPLQFDAA
+439 TIDGPLQFDAA
-450 VDPAVAK
+450 VDAAVAK
-457 KKMPNSAVAGRANV
+457 KKMPGSAVAGRANV

-503 KKPVNDLSRGC
+503 KKPINDLSRGC

>member
-30 HNVLQLCIAGDNAL
+30 HNVLQLCIAGENAL
-44 FSRSELEKA
+44 FSRSELERA
-53 LANGQDER
+53 LADGQEEH
-61 VRKAAIERFA
+61 VRKTAIERFA
-71 QILEQCNFV
+71 QILQQCNFV
-80 LVRSVAGADLRELNL
+80 LVRGAAGADMRELNL

-118 THSIAAAKAVSF
+118 ERAIAAAKALNF
-130 ASIYEDKISF
+130 ASVYEGKILFAADRS
-140 SALRPVQ
+140 SSS
-147 EGANSKKSELYGKN
+147 GANSKKSGLCGKN
-161 SACEKGTKFHDEN
+161 SARESGAKSHDEDSA
-174 FTCQSGAI
+174 CQSGAI
-182 ELDKVIADK
+182 ELDKVVADK

-211 ESKLYAKARASIKTV
+211 ESKLYAKARANVKTV

-262 NASKLGLDL
+262 SASKLGLDL
-271 AGVKILD
+271 SGVKILD
-278 PQTDT
+278 PQTDA

-410 YSSGDSGSGD
+410 YSSGDSGSGE

-434 KAPEL
+434 KAPGL
-439 LIDGPLQFDAA
+439 TIDGPLQFDAA
-450 VDPAVAK
+450 VDAAVAK
-457 KKMPNSAVAGRANV
+457 KKMPGSSVAGRANV

>member
-10 EPAAYQSEL
+10 EPVAYQSEL

-44 FSRSELEKA
+44 FSRSELERA
-53 LANGQDER
+53 LADGQDER
-61 VRKAAIERFA
+61 VRKAAIERFT

-80 LVRSVAGADLRELNL
+80 LVRGAAGADLRELNL

-109 PNEIAARIG
+109 PNEIAAHIG

-140 SALRPVQ
+140 SALRPAQ

-161 SACEKGTKFHDEN
+161 SACEKG
-174 FTCQSGAI
+174 AI
-182 ELDKVIADK
+182 ELDKVVADK

-211 ESKLYAKARASIKTV
+211 ESKLYAKARANVKTV

-255 QQDEVQK
+255 RQDEVQK
-262 NASKLGLDL
+262 NASELGLNL
-271 AGVKILD
+271 SGVKILD
-278 PQTDT
+278 PQTDA

-354 ASVSGAFIMCLD
+354 ATVSGAFIMCLD

-410 YSSGDSGSGD
+410 YSSGDSGSGEN
-420 SVEFIKTATQKARE
+420 VEFIKTATQKARE

>member
-53 LANGQDER
+53 LANGQNER

-80 LVRSVAGADLRELNL
+80 LVHGVAGADLRELNL

-118 THSIAAAKAVSF
+118 TRLITAAKAISF

-140 SALRPVQ
+140 SALRPAQ
-147 EGANSKKSELYGKN
+147 EGANSKKSELCGKN
-161 SACEKGTKFHDEN
+161 SACE
-174 FTCQSGAI
+174 SGAI
-182 ELDKVIADK
+182 ELDKVVADK

-211 ESKLYAKARASIKTV
+211 ESKLYAKARANVKTV

-255 QQDEVQK
+255 REDEVQK
-262 NASKLGLDL
+262 SANKLGLDL
-271 AGVKILD
+271 SGVKILD
-278 PQTDT
+278 PQTDA
-283 SLEKFARDLYELRK
+283 SLEKFALDLYELRK

-323 GLADAMVSGAGT
+323 GLADAMVSGAST

-354 ASVSGAFIMCLD
+354 ATVSGAFIMCLD
-366 TQALL
+366 TQAML

-410 YSSGDSGSGD
+410 YSSGDSGSGE

-434 KAPEL
+434 KAPGL
-439 LIDGPLQFDAA
+439 TIDGPLQFDAA
-450 VDPAVAK
+450 VDAAVAK
-457 KKMPNSAVAGRANV
+457 KKMPGSAVAGRANV

>member
-10 EPAAYQSEL
+10 EPVAYQSEL

-44 FSRSELEKA
+44 FSRSELERA
-53 LANGQDER
+53 LADGQDER
-61 VRKAAIERFA
+61 VRKAAIERFT

-80 LVRSVAGADLRELNL
+80 LVRGAAGADLRELNL

-109 PNEIAARIG
+109 PNEIAAHIG

-140 SALRPVQ
+140 SALRPAQ

-161 SACEKGTKFHDEN
+161 SACEKG
-174 FTCQSGAI
+174 AI
-182 ELDKVIADK
+182 ELDKVVADK

-211 ESKLYAKARASIKTV
+211 ESKLYAKARANVKTV

-255 QQDEVQK
+255 RQDEVQK
-262 NASKLGLDL
+262 NASELGLNL
-271 AGVKILD
+271 SGVKILD
-278 PQTDT
+278 PQTDA

-308 LVRDRTYFGTMLVYE
+308 FVRDRTYFGTMLVYE

-354 ASVSGAFIMCLD
+354 ATVSGAFIMCLD

-410 YSSGDSGSGD
+410 YSSGDSGSGEN
-420 SVEFIKTATQKARE
+420 VEFIKTATQKARE

>member
-1 MNGILLLCD
+1 MNGILLLCN
-10 EPAAYQSEL
+10 EPTAYESEL
-19 KKLDKILSMSF
+19 KKLDEILSMSF
-30 HNVLQLCIAGDNAL
+30 HNVLQLCIAGENAL
-44 FSRSELEKA
+44 FSRSELERA
-53 LANGQDER
+53 LADGQDER

-71 QILEQCNFV
+71 QILQQCNFV
-80 LVRSVAGADLRELNL
+80 LVRGAAGADMRELNL

-118 THSIAAAKAVSF
+118 ERTIAAAKAVNF
-130 ASIYEDKISF
+130 ASVYEGKILFAADKS
-140 SALRPVQ
+140 SSSGL
-147 EGANSKKSELYGKN
+147 NSKKSGLCGKN
-161 SACEKGTKFHDEN
+161 SARESGAKSHDEDSKLCG
-174 FTCQSGAI
+174 TI
-182 ELDKVIADK
+182 ELDKVLADK

-197 ANSTRCEILTPLKF
+197 ANSTRCEILTPIKF
-211 ESKLYAKARASIKTV
+211 EYSLYAKARANVKTV

-255 QQDEVQK
+255 REDEVQK
-262 NASKLGLDL
+262 SASKLGLDL
-271 AGVKILD
+271 SGVKILD
-278 PQTDT
+278 PQTDA
-283 SLEKFARDLYELRK
+283 SLKKFALDLYELRK

-323 GLADAMVSGAGT
+323 GLADAMVSGAST

-345 QIIKTKPGI
+345 QIIKTKPSI

-450 VDPAVAK
+450 VDAAVAN
-457 KKMPNSAVAGRANV
+457 KKMPGSAVAGRANV

-486 VQRTAGAV
+486 VQRTAGAI

-503 KKPVNDLSRGC
+503 KKPINDLSRGC
-514 KVADIVNTILISAIQ
+514 EVADVVNTILISAIQ
-529 AGEN
+529 AGDN

>member
-44 FSRSELEKA
+44 FSRSELERA

-61 VRKAAIERFA
+61 VRKAAIERFT

-80 LVRSVAGADLRELNL
+80 LVHGVAGADLRELNL

-118 THSIAAAKAVSF
+118 ERAIAAAKALNF
-130 ASIYEDKISF
+130 ASVYEGKILFAADKS
-140 SALRPVQ
+140 SSS
-147 EGANSKKSELYGKN
+147 GANSKKSGLCGKN
-161 SACEKGTKFHDEN
+161 SARESGAKSHDKNLEP
-174 FTCQSGAI
+174 CGAI
-182 ELDKVIADK
+182 ELDKVVADK

-211 ESKLYAKARASIKTV
+211 ESKLYAKARANVKTV

-255 QQDEVQK
+255 REDEVQK
-262 NASKLGLDL
+262 SASKLGFDL
-271 AGVKILD
+271 SGVKILD
-278 PQTDT
+278 PQTDA

-323 GLADAMVSGAGT
+323 GLADAMVSGAST

-450 VDPAVAK
+450 VDAAVAK
-457 KKMPNSAVAGRANV
+457 KKMPGSAVAGRANV

>member
-53 LANGQDER
+53 LADGQDER

-80 LVRSVAGADLRELNL
+80 LVRGAAGADMRELNL

-118 THSIAAAKAVSF
+118 ERTIAAAKAVSF

-140 SALRPVQ
+140 SALRPAQ
-147 EGANSKKSELYGKN
+147 EGVNSKKSELCGKN
-161 SACEKGTKFHDEN
+161 SARESGAKSHDEDSK
-174 FTCQSGAI
+174 FCGAI
-182 ELDKVIADK
+182 ELDKVLADK

-211 ESKLYAKARASIKTV
+211 ESELYAKARANVKTV

-255 QQDEVQK
+255 RENEVQK
-262 NASKLGLDL
+262 SANKLDL
-271 AGVKILD
+271 DLSGVKILD
-278 PQTDT
+278 PQTDA

-354 ASVSGAFIMCLD
+354 ATVSGAFIMCLD

-410 YSSGDSGSGD
+410 YSSGDSGSGE

-434 KAPEL
+434 KAPAL

-450 VDPAVAK
+450 VDVAVAK
-457 KKMPNSAVAGRANV
+457 KKMPGSAVAGRANV

-514 KVADIVNTILISAIQ
+514 EVADVVNTILISAIQ

>member
-44 FSRSELEKA
+44 FSRSELERA

-61 VRKAAIERFA
+61 VRKAAIERFT

-80 LVRSVAGADLRELNL
+80 LVHGVAGADLRELNL

-118 THSIAAAKAVSF
+118 ERAIAAAKALNF
-130 ASIYEDKISF
+130 ASVYEGKILFAADRS
-140 SALRPVQ
+140 SSS
-147 EGANSKKSELYGKN
+147 GANSKKSGLCGKN
-161 SACEKGTKFHDEN
+161 SARESGAKSHDKNLEP
-174 FTCQSGAI
+174 CGAI
-182 ELDKVIADK
+182 ELDKVVADK

-211 ESKLYAKARASIKTV
+211 ESKLYAKARANVKTV

-255 QQDEVQK
+255 REDEVQK
-262 NASKLGLDL
+262 SASKLGFDL
-271 AGVKILD
+271 SGVKILD
-278 PQTDT
+278 PQTDA

-323 GLADAMVSGAGT
+323 GLADAMVSGAST

-354 ASVSGAFIMCLD
+354 ATVSGAFIMCLD

-450 VDPAVAK
+450 VDAAVAK
-457 KKMPNSAVAGRANV
+457 KKMPGSAIAGRANV

>member
-10 EPAAYQSEL
+10 EPTAYESEL
-19 KKLDKILSMSF
+19 KKLDEILSMSF
-30 HNVLQLCIAGDNAL
+30 HNVLQLCIAGENAL
-44 FSRSELEKA
+44 FSGSELERA
-53 LANGQDER
+53 LADGQDER

-71 QILEQCNFV
+71 QILKQCNFV
-80 LVRSVAGADLRELNL
+80 LVRGAAGAGLRELNL

-109 PNEIAARIG
+109 PSEIAARVG
-118 THSIAAAKAVSF
+118 ERAIAAAKALNF
-130 ASIYEDKISF
+130 ASVYESKILFAVDRS
-140 SALRPVQ
+140 SSSGV
-147 EGANSKKSELYGKN
+147 NSKKSGPCGKN
-161 SACEKGTKFHDEN
+161 SVRESGAKSHDEDSEP
-174 FTCQSGAI
+174 CGAI
-182 ELDKVIADK
+182 ELDKVLADK

-197 ANSTRCEILTPLKF
+197 ANSTRCEILTPIKF
-211 ESKLYAKARASIKTV
+211 EYSLYAKARANIKTV

-255 QQDEVQK
+255 RQDEVQK
-262 NASKLGLDL
+262 SASKLGLDL
-271 AGVKILD
+271 SGVKILD
-278 PQTDT
+278 PQTDA
-283 SLEKFARDLYELRK
+283 SLEKFAHDLYELRK
-297 AKGMSEAQARD
+297 AKGMSETQARD

-323 GLADAMVSGAGT
+323 GLADAMVSGAST

-354 ASVSGAFIMCLD
+354 ATVSGAFIMCLD

-450 VDPAVAK
+450 VDAAVAN
-457 KKMPNSAVAGRANV
+457 KKMPNSAVAGHANV

-486 VQRTAGAV
+486 VQRTAGAI

-503 KKPVNDLSRGC
+503 KKPINDLSRGC
-514 KVADIVNTILISAIQ
+514 EVADVVNTILISAIQ
-529 AGEN
+529 AGDN